1 MKNTF
6 RILLGILLLSGLPS
20 CFHKD
25 VMEDHADD
33 VKQVVVCRTNGKD
46 YIVTLESVFQ
56 ATSKSSGGGVTHI
69 SGYNEFR
76 ITTYNPETGNVVARV
91 ELGEGMEDNE
101 CYLIGFFGDK
111 LWMFGMR
118 EDFGLHCRD
127 ITTLLVSKNQEQ
139 LKAEGDLKTIQ
150 LARPTWSQINDFYGW
165 VPGTNDIIV
174 TDQQG
179 FHYRYNTASH
189 KATRTEETPPESLAE
204 EHALSNQGK
213 YDVDKYISS
222 NGDKRKHLVFGWAK
236 KENNLTYIDPSY
248 IIDRD
253 DTRAALYDSA
263 YYNGM
268 RLQGAN
274 VQRSMD
280 SLRAAHNWLA
290 NNAGSPW
297 NAPGYDSKVYNMY
310 NDLVRELENIGRE
323 LKTKRSMNDH
333 VLEDRILQPTGEP
346 RMFFVWHAADI
357 SDTCHAIISKIEMNV
372 ADSTFRETWS
382 SHQYGICYN
391 PSRADQMSSFETVF
405 SDGNPDFDFQWFDC
419 IGNQLIYISQLSMV
433 AIDRNTG
440 KQLWKKQL

>member
-6 RILLGILLLSGLPS
+6 RILLGLLLLSGLPS

-69 SGYNEFR
+69 SGYNEYR

-91 ELGEGMEDNE
+91 ELGEGMEENE
-101 CYLIGFFGDK
+101 CYIIGFFGDK
-111 LWMFGMR
+111 LWMYGMR
-118 EDFGLHCRD
+118 EDFGLHSRD
-127 ITTLLVSKNQEQ
+127 ITTLLVNKNQEQ
-139 LKAEGDLKTIQ
+139 LKSEGELKNIQ
-150 LARPTWSQINDFYGW
+150 LARPTWSQIDDFYGW

-189 KATRTEETPPESLAE
+189 KATRTEETPPELLAG
-204 EHALSNQGK
+204 EHALANQAK
-213 YDVDKYISS
+213 YDVDKYLSS
-222 NGDKRKHLVFGWAK
+222 NGDKRKQLVFGWTK

-248 IIDRD
+248 IIDRND
-253 DTRAALYDSA
+253 LRAVLFDSA
-263 YYNGM
+263 FFNGLKKQAAVI
-268 RLQGAN
+268 RHSID
-274 VQRSMD
+274 SMAVLH
-280 SLRAAHNWLA
+280 SWLA
-290 NNAGSPW
+290 DKTTDPW
-297 NAPGYDSKVYNMY
+297 RSVNYNSTIY
-310 NDLVRELENIGRE
+310 NDHRTLLRKLEDVERD
-323 LKTKRSMNDH
+323 LKSKMNNKGH
-333 VLEDRILQPTGEP
+333 VLDDRILQPEGES
-346 RMFFVWHAADI
+346 RTFFVWHAADI
-357 SDTCHAIISKIEMNV
+357 TDTCHAIISKMEMNP

-382 SHQYGICYN
+382 SHQQGICYN

-419 IGNQLIYISQLSMV
+419 IGNQLVYISQLSMV